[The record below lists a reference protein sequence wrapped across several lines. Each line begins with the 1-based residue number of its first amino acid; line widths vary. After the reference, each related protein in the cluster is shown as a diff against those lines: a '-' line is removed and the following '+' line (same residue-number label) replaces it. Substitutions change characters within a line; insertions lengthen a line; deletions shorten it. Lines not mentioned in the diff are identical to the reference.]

1 MIETVDLAAGEWLFT
16 RPAAFERGVS
26 RAEDLPP
33 ADRTEVALC
42 GRSNVGKSSLLNS
55 LTGRRALARVSHTP
69 GRTREL
75 NFFRVPAEAIGLYLV
90 DLPGYG
96 FAAAPKKRVADWNEL
111 LRQYLRARATLR
123 RVFLLIDARH
133 GLKEADE
140 PFLSTFDEDAISY
153 QLVFTKCDKVSAQ
166 ELGDLRAQ
174 TEVALRQ
181 HAAAHPLTLTTSSVT
196 GEGVGE
202 LRASIAGLIDLAALG
217 YKGPRAEGGQA

>member
-1 MIETVDLAAGEWLFT
+1 MIETADFAAGEWLFT

-42 GRSNVGKSSLLNS
+42 GRSNVGKSSLLNA

-75 NFFRVPAEAIGLYLV
+75 NFFRLPAEGLGLYLV

-96 FAAAPKKRVADWNEL
+96 YAEAPKKRVADWNAL

-123 RVFLLIDARH
+123 RVFLLVDARH
-133 GLKEADE
+133 GLKPADE
-140 PFLSTFDEDAISY
+140 PFLSTFDEDAVSY
-153 QLVFTKCDKVSAQ
+153 QLVFTKCDKVSAP
-166 ELGDLRAQ
+166 ELADLRAL
-174 TEVALRQ
+174 TGAALRR
-181 HAAAHPLTLTTSSVT
+181 HAAAHPAILTTSSVS
-196 GEGVGE
+196 GEGLGE

-217 YKGPRAEGGQA
+217 YKGRRAEESQA